1 MEKLSSIGK
10 LEWLRNKILSRK
22 KEGTIEVHVCM
33 TGCRAYGAAAVLE
46 SLKEEVKSQKL
57 SNQVEIRATGCHG
70 FCAKAPVIAIEPM
83 GVQYQEVEPDDA
95 AEIVAQ
101 TVKRSQLIDRLA
113 YRQSKSLQPIFY
125 RNQIPF
131 YAKQERR
138 VLANCG
144 RIDPTRIEHYI
155 AAGGYQALV
164 KALSKLSPEQV
175 INEVQAAKLRGRGGA
190 QVYRLQRGRR
200 RPRRIYGSRHSGR
213 RPPCRGGRDA
223 ARRLCHG
230 QRVRIY
236 LCPRRVSDRHR
247 ASNHRH

>member
-22 KEGTIEVHVCM
+22 KEGTNEVHVCM
-33 TGCRAYGAAAVLE
+33 TGCRAYGGAGVFE
-46 SLKEEVKSQKL
+46 SLIDEVKNQKL
-57 SNQVEIRATGCHG
+57 SSQVEIRATGCHG

-101 TVKRSQLIDRLA
+101 TLKRSQLIDRLA
-113 YRQSKSLQPIFY
+113 YHQPKTLQPIFY

-164 KALSKLSPEQV
+164 KALSKCTY
-175 INEVQAAKLRGRGGA
+175 A
-190 QVYRLQRGRR
+190 
-200 RPRRIYGSRHSGR
+200 
-213 RPPCRGGRDA
+213 
-223 ARRLCHG
+223 
-230 QRVRIY
+230 
-236 LCPRRVSDRHR
+236 
-247 ASNHRH
+247 

>member
-10 LEWLRNKILSRK
+10 LEWLRNKIQSQR

-33 TGCRAYGAAAVLE
+33 TGCRAYGAAGVLE
-46 SLKEEVKSQKL
+46 SLKDEVKSQKF
-57 SNQVEIRATGCHG
+57 SDQVEIRATGCHG

-101 TVKRSQLIDRLA
+101 TLKRSQLIDRLA
-113 YRQSKSLQPIFY
+113 YHEPRTQQPVYY

-138 VLANCG
+138 ILANCG

-155 AAGGYQALV
+155 APTAAIRPW
-164 KALSKLSPEQV
+164 SK
-175 INEVQAAKLRGRGGA
+175 RC
-190 QVYRLQRGRR
+190 RR
-200 RPRRIYGSRHSGR
+200 CRPSRS
-213 RPPCRGGRDA
+213 
-223 ARRLCHG
+223 
-230 QRVRIY
+230 
-236 LCPRRVSDRHR
+236 SMKF
-247 ASNHRH
+247 